1 MDKHPIAAERPQ
13 PPEDKPRQVE
23 VAANPAPQS
32 GVQTG
37 AGPTPPTRMQ
47 AAQFT
52 DWASI

>member
-1 MDKHPIAAERPQ
+1 MAAERPQ

-23 VAANPAPQS
+23 IAAGPALQS
-32 GVQTG
+32 GGQS
-37 AGPTPPTRMQ
+37 GPGLTQPTRIQ